1 MRPKK
6 KVYFVFKLRQG
17 YVLYFKVASFLEK
30 RAIYIYI
37 YIYIYI
43 VEQPLERS
51 MLLFKATEKLNF
63 RPFYFIEGIYIYIF
77 FELLRDA

>member
-37 YIYIYI
+37 YI
-43 VEQPLERS
+43 VEQPPKRS

-63 RPFYFIEGIYIYIF
+63 RPLYFIEGINNIF
-77 FELLRDA
+77 F